1 MSVEIA
7 LSHRLADF
15 ALDVDFVVDRP
26 GITALFGP
34 SGSGKTTIIEAVAG
48 LLRPDSGR
56 IAVNGTPLLDTAR
69 GLDVP
74 PRRRRFGYVF
84 QDARLFPHLSVRSNL
99 LFGWKRARPRAPQA
113 EIDRIVEL
121 LGLGRLL
128 ARAPRTLSGGERQ
141 RVALGRALL
150 SSPRLL
156 LLDEPM
162 AALDQARRQEI
173 LPYLERLRDETR
185 TPMLYV
191 SHAIDEVTRLAD
203 RMVVLNE
210 GRIAA
215 AGSVFDI
222 TARLDLFP
230 ITGRFEAGAVIE
242 TRVKSHDEVHDLTE
256 LALDGH
262 SLLVPRVDATPGTQV
277 RVRIRARDVTLA
289 LDRPARISA
298 NIILPATVT
307 EIRSDPG
314 AHADVQLA
322 CGDARLIARITRHS
336 VARLAL
342 APGTPV
348 FALVKSITVDR
359 RSLSAGGEG

>member
-7 LSHRLADF
+7 IAHRFAGF
-15 ALDVDFVVDRP
+15 ALDVDFTVDRP

-34 SGSGKTTIIEAVAG
+34 SGSGKTTTIDAVAG
-48 LLRPDSGR
+48 LLRPDRGR

-84 QDARLFPHLSVRSNL
+84 QDARLFPHLSVESNL
-99 LFGWKRARPRAPQA
+99 LFGWKRAATRAPQA
-113 EIDRIVEL
+113 EIDHVIAL
-121 LGLGRLL
+121 LGLDHLL

-156 LLDEPM
+156 LLDEPL
-162 AALDQARRQEI
+162 AALDHARKQEI
-173 LPYLERLRDETR
+173 LPYLERIRDEAR

-203 RMVVLNE
+203 RMIVLNE
-210 GRIAA
+210 GTIAA
-215 AGSVFDI
+215 EGSVFDI

-230 ITGRFEAGAVIE
+230 ITGRFAAGAVIE
-242 TRVKSHDEVHDLTE
+242 TRVKAHDGDHHLTE
-256 LALDGH
+256 LAFDGH
-262 SLLVPRVDATPGTQV
+262 GLFVPRIDAAPGTAV

-289 LDRPARISA
+289 LDEPTRISA

-307 EIRSDPG
+307 EIRADPG

-336 VARLAL
+336 VERLAL
-342 APGTPV
+342 APGTSV